1 MKKAI
6 LYFLV
11 AIGIIAHAQSPVSD
25 LSKSKDNN
33 SPTEKRAST
42 EGKEMRTLK
51 HNAFK
56 PGEVLEW
63 VVHYGFI
70 DAGIARI
77 ELRDEGKTIAGR
89 KVYHVIGTGETKG
102 AFDWFYK
109 VRDRYETYIDAEGVF
124 PWLFVRRVDEG
135 GYLINQDY
143 KFFQY
148 KNQVDNGAGKTFET
162 PDYVQDMI
170 SAVYFARTW
179 DMKNA
184 KPGDIFSVKS
194 FVDNEIHDAKVRYIG
209 TETISIRGG
218 KYNCLKFNPI
228 VQQGRIFKKESDMIV
243 YITNDDN
250 KIPILVEA
258 KILVGSVKM
267 ELIKHEG
274 LANPIAKVK

>member
-1 MKKAI
+1 MKNAI
-6 LYFLV
+6 FCCILAVVNTSF
-11 AIGIIAHAQSPVSD
+11 AQTSSVSD
-25 LSKSKDNN
+25 ISKNKTLKI
-33 SPTEKRAST
+33 TEKSIT
-42 EGKEMRTLK
+42 SENKELRK
-51 HNAFK
+51 VNHQAFK

-70 DAGIARI
+70 DAGVARI
-77 ELRDEGKTIAGR
+77 ELIDEGKTIAGR
-89 KVYHVIGTGETKG
+89 KVYHIVGTGETKG

-109 VRDRYETYIDAEGVF
+109 VRDRYETFIDAEGVF
-124 PWLFVRRVDEG
+124 PWLFIRRVDEG

-148 KNQVDNGAGKTFET
+148 KNLVDNGVGKTFAT
-162 PDYVQDMI
+162 PDYIQDMI

-184 KPGDIFSVKS
+184 KPGDIFSVQS
-194 FVDNEIHDAKVRYIG
+194 FVDNEIHDAKVRYVG

-218 KYNCLKFNPI
+218 KFNCLKFNPI
-228 VQQGRIFKKESDMIV
+228 VQTGRIFKKESDMIV
-243 YITNDDN
+243 YITNDEN

-267 ELIKHEG
+267 ELTKYEG